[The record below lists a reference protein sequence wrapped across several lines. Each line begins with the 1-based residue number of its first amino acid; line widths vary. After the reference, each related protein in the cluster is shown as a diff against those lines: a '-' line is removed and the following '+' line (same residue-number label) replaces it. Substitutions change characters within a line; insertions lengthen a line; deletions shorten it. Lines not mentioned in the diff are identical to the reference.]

1 MSTKKIAIIGHFG
14 GNENILDGQTVKTKI
29 LYEELSKATGWKIQK
44 VDTYYKSKDPLRLVW
59 QTVIALVTAKDIIVL
74 LSGNGMKFYF
84 PILSFASKAFGTRVY
99 HDVIGGNLASYTEAY
114 PKFKEYLK
122 VNDLES
128 SSVNLTYGDLFD
140 AISKENDEKKKLKKK
155 LKKSK

>member
-114 PKFKEYLK
+114 PKFKEYLNSFR
-122 VNDLES
+122 VNWVETASMKRELE
-128 SSVNLTYGDLFD
+128 
-140 AISKENDEKKKLKKK
+140 EK
-155 LKKSK
+155 